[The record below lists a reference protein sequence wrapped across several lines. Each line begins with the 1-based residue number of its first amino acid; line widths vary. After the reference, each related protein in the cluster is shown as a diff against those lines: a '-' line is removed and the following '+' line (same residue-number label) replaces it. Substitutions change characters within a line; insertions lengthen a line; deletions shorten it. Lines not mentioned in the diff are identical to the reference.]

1 VLVTHFFAVA
11 LFAVSRALLP
21 LPTPTRLRQGYDVSQ
36 AETAIQPAR
45 GTTRASHYTALTKLF
60 PASSQMRRRAPSAQ
74 LMHVA
79 CIIIM
84 PLLAAEKVTF
94 LSWGVVGSFVN
105 LLFPWKGAMVE

>member
-1 VLVTHFFAVA
+1 
-11 LFAVSRALLP
+11 
-21 LPTPTRLRQGYDVSQ
+21 
-36 AETAIQPAR
+36 
-45 GTTRASHYTALTKLF
+45 
-60 PASSQMRRRAPSAQ
+60 
-74 LMHVA
+74 MHVA